1 MGKHDAT
8 DDTLITPAAPQRGD
22 HLWVLFIIA
31 ACALLDVW
39 GSWVGIGA
47 ISGFPVLRLG
57 SHGVSTDWVLAVV
70 MEAYWAYALYAW
82 LAASPGRRSRAFA
95 MWTCAV
101 IFALSLVGQVAY
113 HEMTVPPDTSIG
125 RRVVVGF
132 TTILPVTVLAFIA
145 VLIHLRHADR
155 AEAAEAARRAAEAKR
170 IAGEEAAAADE
181 RTALRA
187 ERETLREA
195 VAAAHAD
202 HAETERQA
210 QAVLEG
216 VRQDAETA
224 LEDARR
230 ETAEVLARA
239 ERAEAKT
246 DALARKLNGAKTG
259 PGGRRTGPKSGSETG
274 PEALT
279 IEAQIL
285 EILDEAGRS
294 GRTVRAPELVEKTG
308 CSDGYARKTL
318 RKLNAKDRPR
328 DIIKDRSSDPVQDHK
343 EDRS

>member
-1 MGKHDAT
+1 MNRMGKHAT

-82 LAASPGRRSRAFA
+82 LAASPGPRSRAFA

-101 IFALSLVGQVAY
+101 IFGLSLVGQVAY
-113 HEMTVPPDTSIG
+113 HEMTVPPDTSLG

-155 AEAAEAARRAAEAKR
+155 AEAAATAWRAAEAKR

-187 ERETLREA
+187 ELEA
-195 VAAAHAD
+195 ARDAAA
-202 HAETERQA
+202 EA
-210 QAVLEG
+210 QAGRAGAEQRAAFAAAEAEELTEIRAAIAAAEEKLAV
-216 VRQDAETA
+216 AETA
-224 LEDARR
+224 RDDA
-230 ETAEVLARA
+230 EQRA
-239 ERAEAKT
+239 AQAEAKNERLT
-246 DALARKLNGAKTG
+246 RKLGANA
-259 PGGRRTGPKSGSETG
+259 GPKRGRTAGRKDGETKV
-274 PEALT
+274 PDDFDAHAEALT
-279 IEAQIL
+279 ILSAEPGIT
-285 EILDEAGRS
+285 GK
-294 GRTVRAPELVEKTG
+294 ELG
-308 CSDGYARKTL
+308 ARVGKGERWGQL
-318 RKLNAKDRPR
+318 RKQEFGVQVPDA
-328 DIIKDRSSDPVQDHK
+328 SST
-343 EDRS
+343 EDQP